1 MTPTSAG
8 HKRSIQNVLI
18 NRPMQREFTLVML
31 AIMMTAACAVG
42 VLIHFSLKGL
52 TEDAPSTI
60 SRLALEFLKR
70 ASDLQS
76 IECKKENAKKKW
88 GVRMGFSR
96 GEGKELQ
103 IFFIN

>member
-1 MTPTSAG
+1 MEFHLIFSFGSRYLRYNTKLMDSGKAAY
-8 HKRSIQNVLI
+8 KRSVQNVLI

-60 SRLALEFLKR
+60 SRLALEQMVFDVNSQLVV
-70 ASDLQS
+70 S
-76 IECKKENAKKKW
+76 
-88 GVRMGFSR
+88 
-96 GEGKELQ
+96 
-103 IFFIN
+103 